1 MHMRVNKTTLLAAIL
16 VGASW
21 MAHAEPAN
29 TDAASKLQE
38 LEQRFKAANKAG
50 DGKLTLEE
58 AKAGMPLIGK
68 NFNKIDKD
76 HKGYVTMADIKAALA
91 AQGK

>member
-1 MHMRVNKTTLLAAIL
+1 MHRSKRIRLFAAVWLATASLL
-16 VGASW
+16 V
-21 MAHAEPAN
+21 HALPA
-29 TDAASKLQE
+29 DGDQSKLQK

-58 AKAGMPLIGK
+58 AKAGMPFIGK

-91 AQGK
+91 ARAK